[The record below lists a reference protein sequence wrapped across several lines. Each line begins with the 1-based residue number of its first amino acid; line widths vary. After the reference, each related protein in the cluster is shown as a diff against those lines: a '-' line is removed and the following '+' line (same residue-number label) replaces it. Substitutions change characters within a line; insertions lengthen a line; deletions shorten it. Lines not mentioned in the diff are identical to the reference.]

1 MVHRLD
7 LCKIVDGVAHQQ
19 CTGLWHIIGLVAIAL
34 IRTEQPAQLPAGG
47 KAHEGIVFRLHA
59 ELLCMVRD
67 ELHRP
72 AQILQGAVVADIP
85 PDAIPQH
92 KDAIA
97 HLVQLCCHSNAL
109 VQVAAFHG
117 RIAAHHQRIFAIGI
131 RAGEPEQLHTAQ
143 RGVGCD
149 LFRAVHLPGH
159 LLTGFVILN
168 DDVQAVGAVL
178 CRGLTHIVQK
188 GLVFIQAAQCKAVRI
203 PFAIGGDPA
212 ARNGRVGADLLHGH
226 IGGDAA
232 LRTHRQGKTSRKA
245 QHDCTA
251 FQQMSEHFTHS
262 FPF

>member
-1 MVHRLD
+1 
-7 LCKIVDGVAHQQ
+7 
-19 CTGLWHIIGLVAIAL
+19 
-34 IRTEQPAQLPAGG
+34 
-47 KAHEGIVFRLHA
+47 
-59 ELLCMVRD
+59 MVRD

-85 PDAIPQH
+85 QNAIPQH

-97 HLVQLCCHSNAL
+97 HLVQLRCHSNAL

-232 LRTHRQGKTSRKA
+232 LRTHRQGKNSRKA
-245 QHDCTA
+245 QHGRTA